1 MVKVYSSQ
9 FNYQY
14 GNQIHFPYSIARL
27 VTYVN
32 TKQNLAENFIFE
44 KTFIFRDKVDEYI
57 EKCKDPEI
65 LLCSCYVWNW
75 EITNYL
81 AKKIKEKYPNCLIIF
96 GGPHVPGQSEGFFQI
111 HPYVDII
118 VHGEGE
124 HVLGNILNAY
134 IKNKN
139 FIEVKGIETK
149 DFRNPPEDRINDLD
163 SLPSP
168 YLTNMIWKL
177 TEKEEGID
185 FLASW
190 ETNRGCPYQCTFCD
204 WGSATFTKLRAWGED
219 RLFKEIEW
227 FADNKIP
234 YIDCCDAN
242 FGIYQE
248 KDMEIA
254 KKLKEQALEKGYPQR
269 FRPAWAKFSSE
280 KIIPIAKE
288 LQSAGLLKAVT
299 LSVQSLD
306 EPTLKII
313 KRANIKFDRFSE
325 LTETFR
331 KNEIPTYTE
340 LILGLP
346 GETLDSFKN
355 GLETLA
361 SDTEVGAI
369 YIYNCGILPNA
380 PMNDVNY
387 REFYKIKSIKTPI
400 FLAHSSIH
408 DRGNMQEYEHIA
420 IETSS
425 YTLDELKKMYLYG
438 WLIQTFHSL
447 GIFEYITKYYKKT
460 YDLPIMKFY
469 DAFIDFCTLK
479 QSIFSD
485 EYNVVIEYIHD
496 GYSGKGWNHHD
507 PNLGDIFWSIEE
519 ASWLRLVLNKS
530 KLLETTLQFLTFL
543 EEKYQLKT
551 PDNLLHD
558 LVKFQ
563 LFLLTSYDST
573 EIKHEQFNFN
583 WKDYFSN
590 NSKLNSI
597 SQVYYYKNLILENDK
612 ILWCY
617 KVVWYGRG
625 PKNYKFHPE
634 RLEENIPELSL
645 SKNV

>member
-1 MVKVYSSQ
+1 MVKIYSSQ

-27 VTYVN
+27 VTYVI
-32 TKQNLAENFIFE
+32 TKENIAKNFDFE
-44 KTFIFRDKVDEYI
+44 KTFIFRDKIEEYI

-65 LLCSCYVWNW
+65 LLSSCYVWNW

-81 AKKIKEKYPNCLIIF
+81 AQKIKEKYPNCLIIF
-96 GGPHVPGQSEGFFQI
+96 GGPHVPGQSEGFFQT

-124 HVLGNILNAY
+124 YVLENILNAY
-134 IKNKN
+134 LQNKN
-139 FIEVKGIETK
+139 FTEIKGIETK
-149 DFRNPPEDRINDLD
+149 EFRNPPEDRINDLD

-168 YLTNMIWKL
+168 YLTNMVWKL
-177 TEKEEGID
+177 TNKEEGID

-204 WGSATFTKLRAWGED
+204 WGSATFTKMRAWGED

-234 YIDCCDAN
+234 YVDCCDAN

-248 KDMEIA
+248 KDMKIA
-254 KKLKEQALEKGYPQR
+254 KKLKEESLKKGYPQR

-288 LQSAGLLKAVT
+288 LQAAGLLKAVT

-306 EPTLKII
+306 ETTLKII

-380 PMNDVNY
+380 PMNDPNY
-387 REFYKIKSIKTPI
+387 REFYKIKIIKTPI

-408 DRGNMQEYEHIA
+408 DRGMPEYEYVT

-425 YTLDELKKMYLYG
+425 FTLEELKKMYLYG

-460 YDLPIMKFY
+460 HDLSIMKFF
-469 DAFIDFCTLK
+469 DTFIDFCNSK
-479 QSIFSD
+479 QSIFSK
-485 EYNVVIEYIHD
+485 EYEQVVNYIND

-507 PNLGDIFWSIEE
+507 PNLGEIFWPIEE
-519 ASWLRLVLNKS
+519 ASWLRLILNKS
-530 KLLETTLQFLTFL
+530 KLMEDILSFLLFL
-543 EEKYQLKT
+543 EEKHKLNSST
-551 PDNLLHD
+551 NLLND
-558 LVKFQ
+558 LIKFQ
-563 LFLLTSYDST
+563 MFLLTTYVPD
-573 EIKHEQFNFN
+573 EIKSEQFQFN
-583 WKDYFSN
+583 WKDFFSSTQELKST
-590 NSKLNSI
+590 SKI
-597 SQVYYYKNLILENDK
+597 YHYKNLVLENDK
-612 ILWCY
+612 IMWCY
-617 KVVWYGRG
+617 KVIWYGRS

-634 RLEENIPELSL
+634 RLEEDRLKLSL
-645 SKNV
+645 TLNV